1 MRRPMPQLVEAFR
14 VSPSCRSIRASSLA
28 VAAAMAAALFG
39 CTGKF
44 GGTTGGA
51 AGSTVLPP
59 GAAGPINPGRVVAH
73 RLNNVEY
80 DNTVRDLLGVD
91 LAPSTTYGFP
101 DDAYV
106 EGFDNNA
113 DALTAPPLL
122 LEKLE
127 TATQAIVDA
136 AMSTAGGNAAIRSRI
151 MVCDPAKAGEAAC
164 ATQIL
169 TAFASRAFRRPV

>member
-59 GAAGPINPGRVVAH
+59 GMAGPINPGRVVAH

-80 DNTVRDLLGVD
+80 DNTVRDLVGLD
-91 LAPSTTYGFP
+91 LAPSQTYGFP
-101 DDAYV
+101 EDGYV
-106 EGFDNNA
+106 QGFDYNA

-127 TATQAIVDA
+127 TATEAIITAALSTDA
-136 AMSTAGGNAAIRSRI
+136 GNTA
-151 MVCDPAKAGEAAC
+151 
-164 ATQIL
+164 
-169 TAFASRAFRRPV
+169 